1 MEKHIFFKTG
11 EVMCFKDDGNNY
23 EVNFLRRSN
32 SLDGKFIKPETED
45 RASVHEKQTEVILPK
60 L

>member
-1 MEKHIFFKTG
+1 MEKTHFYIG
-11 EVMCFKDDGNNY
+11 EVMCFKVDDNDH

-32 SLDGKFIKPETED
+32 TLGYKFIKPETED
-45 RASVHEKQTEVILPK
+45 RASVHEKQIKIILPK